1 MGSVIGKIDVE
12 VPKHTVIDKGENYEI
27 REYPECLAA
36 EVTYDPTTMKQGRDG
51 GFMILA
57 SYIGAVGK
65 PNNTKVSDQG
75 EVAGEKIAMTAP
87 VITKETQ
94 GEPEKIA
101 MTAPVITQE
110 TQAGEADQQK
120 KLVSM
125 QFLLPAQYRM
135 DNVPKPTDDRVSVK
149 VVPARKYGVLT
160 FSGVADDTLSHKML
174 GNLRSALQ
182 EKGYKITGDHIL
194 ARYNPPWTLGFLRT
208 NEVMLPVE

>member
-12 VPKHTVIDKGENYEI
+12 VPKHRVIEKGENYEI

-36 EVTYDPTTMKQGRDG
+36 EVTYDPTTLKQGRDG

-57 SYIGAVGK
+57 GYIGAVGK

-75 EVAGEKIAMTAP
+75 VVEGEKIAMTAP
-87 VITKETQ
+87 VITQETQ

-120 KLVSM
+120 KLVTM

-149 VVPARKYGVLT
+149 EVPARKYGVLT
-160 FSGVADDTLSHKML
+160 FSGVADDTLSQQML
-174 GNLRSALQ
+174 GKLTSALQ
-182 EKGYKITGDHIL
+182 EKGYKITGPHIL
-194 ARYNPPWTLGFLRT
+194 ARDQIHEETHT
-208 NEVMLPVE
+208 